1 MGELIPPIICPHSHM
16 TTPHTHS
23 TATATVMV
31 YASDT
36 LFIASGSTIHSI
48 PSQFTSVPSDRSL
61 FVGQQQ
67 VTDICRNDPSI
78 AIEDMTVT
86 SIGAQPLP
94 RKSHNYY
101 IADLLTVW
109 CRWTALSTTYI
120 TPFHTLTVW
129 CRWTAL
135 STTYITPFHTLL
147 FYSTL
152 FLLFFPT
159 ICMLY
164 IMVN

>member
-1 MGELIPPIICPHSHM
+1 M

-67 VTDICRNDPSI
+67 VTDICLNDPSI

-94 RKSHNYY
+94 RESHNYY

-109 CRWTALSTTYI
+109 CRWRALSTTYI
-120 TPFHTLTVW
+120 TLCGVDGEPCPPPTSHHSTL
-129 CRWTAL
+129 
-135 STTYITPFHTLL
+135 
-147 FYSTL
+147 YSTL

-159 ICMLY
+159 INYVYVCSIY
-164 IMVN
+164 G

>member
-1 MGELIPPIICPHSHM
+1 M

-129 CRWTAL
+129 CRMDSLVHHLHHTIPHSSL
-135 STTYITPFHTLL
+135 LFHT
-147 FYSTL
+147 FSP
-152 FLLFFPT
+152 FLPHY
-159 ICMLY
+159 MYALY
-164 IMVN
+164 YG